1 LLKNLSDPSN
11 PITHSDIYKRTDHIV
26 SCATGHQRSEGRA
39 DRSSYMA
46 ERTHKLRAQRDDSKG
61 SSSNGKDVLKDVYVY
76 IDGYLESTTD
86 IEMKRL
92 VAQAGGQVVFS
103 ESRCTHIVT
112 SRPLSGSKTERLLAR
127 KSRKIIH
134 VVKPEWIL
142 DSIAIGRRRPERS
155 YSILKASN
163 SLAKFLEQ

>member
-1 LLKNLSDPSN
+1 MEKYFPVVAKARPKVKTNGRIQTTALSVTEKREVCDEDSISHGCLPTLPPFNGGNDLSSSKITEGLLKNLSDPSN

-92 VAQAGGQVVFS
+92 VAQAGGQVV
-103 ESRCTHIVT
+103 
-112 SRPLSGSKTERLLAR
+112 
-127 KSRKIIH
+127 
-134 VVKPEWIL
+134 
-142 DSIAIGRRRPERS
+142 
-155 YSILKASN
+155 
-163 SLAKFLEQ
+163 